1 MRKQNNVQKTVSDII
16 AKVRFGGD
24 KALFFFEKKYGSIS
38 LNEKNLRFVKKDF
51 DGALKKLPADTRK
64 SLETAAKNI
73 FFYQKKIRALYKDV
87 KVKRPGL
94 TLAHRFR
101 ALSKTAVYVP
111 GGRYF
116 YPSTVLMNA
125 IPAKAAGVD
134 EIYAASCGV
143 SDEVLAS
150 CALSGVKSL
159 FRISGAQA
167 IASFAMGTES
177 VPKVDFIAG
186 PGNKYVTEAKRQLFG
201 ETGID
206 LLAGP
211 SEVLVLA
218 DGSVPEEW
226 VLADLAAQLEHAPDA
241 RASLITPS
249 KKLLNFITAV
259 FGGKV
264 KAFLIKDKKKQIEKA
279 DEIAPEHL
287 IVMMKNSAGYE
298 GNFKNA
304 GAVFLGKYSPV
315 ALGDYAAGPSHTLPT
330 GKSAVFSS
338 GLNAGS
344 FLRSYAEIKYEKKG
358 FESDSDFAAII
369 AGAEGMANHKKS
381 IEIRKVKRC

>member
-16 AKVRFGGD
+16 AKVRSGGD
-24 KALFFFEKKYGSIS
+24 KALFSFEKKFNGVS
-38 LNEKNLRFVKKDF
+38 LSGRNLKFVKKDF
-51 DGALKKLPADTRK
+51 DAALKRLSPATREGLK
-64 SLETAAKNI
+64 KAAGNI
-73 FFYQKKIRALYKDV
+73 FFYQKKIRNLYKDV
-87 KVKRPGL
+87 KVKRPGVTL
-94 TLAHRFR
+94 THRCLAV
-101 ALSKTAVYVP
+101 SKTAVYVP

-116 YPSTVLMNA
+116 YPSSVLMNA
-125 IPAKAAGVD
+125 IPAAAAGVG

-143 SDEVLAS
+143 SDEVLAA
-150 CALSGVKSL
+150 CALSGVKVL

-167 IASFAMGTES
+167 IASFALGTES

-211 SEVLVLA
+211 SEVLVIA

-226 VLADLAAQLEHAPDA
+226 VLSDIAAQLEHAPDA

-249 KKLLNFITAV
+249 KKLLNFITSV
-259 FGGKV
+259 FGKKV
-264 KAFLIKDKKKQIEKA
+264 KVFLIKDQKKQIEKA

-287 IVMMKNSAGYE
+287 IVMTKNSLAYAGR
-298 GNFKNA
+298 FKNA

-315 ALGDYAAGPSHTLPT
+315 AMGDYAAGPSHTLPT

-344 FLRSYAEIKYEKKG
+344 FLRSYAEISYGQKG
-358 FESDSDFAAII
+358 FESDSDSAASV
-369 AGAEGMANHKKS
+369 AEAEGMINHKKS
-381 IEIRKVKRC
+381 IEIRKVKI